1 MKIFICTVFYFI
13 KYLSIVNKNIDQ
25 RNKSIHLILN
35 YINNV
40 NKRVSFLTVIA
51 KTFIIYNK
59 LSVSDL
65 SDATLTLNYL

>member
-59 LSVSDL
+59 LSVSDI